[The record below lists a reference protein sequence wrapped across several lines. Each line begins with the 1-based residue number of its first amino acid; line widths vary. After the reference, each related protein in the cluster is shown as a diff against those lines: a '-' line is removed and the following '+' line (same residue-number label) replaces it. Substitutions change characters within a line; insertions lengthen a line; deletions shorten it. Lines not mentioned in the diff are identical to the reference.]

1 MASLPNTKITSSV
14 SVLRHLETLKQA
26 RWLLPGWLAYEFYN
40 VHKHK
45 GYTHKE
51 SLRYGAK
58 AEAFRLAAMTFPLPG
73 TYELT
78 TTGLAMIKK
87 KIEQGEVETLT
98 LQAFK
103 DFLPLKV
110 LNKVS
115 QGQKFSVDIY
125 QHGKKLLF
133 KVSPST
139 ERRKSFLLRQRIQ
152 KKK

>member
-1 MASLPNTKITSSV
+1 MASSLNVKVASSI
-14 SVLRHLETLKQA
+14 SALRHLGKLKQA

-45 GYTHKE
+45 GYTHQE

-78 TTGLAMIKK
+78 TTGLAMVKK
-87 KIEQGEVETLT
+87 KIEQGEVEMLT

-103 DFLPLKV
+103 DFVPLKV
-110 LNKVS
+110 LRKVS
-115 QGQKFSVDIY
+115 QGQKFSLDIY
-125 QHGKKLLF
+125 QQGKKLLF
-133 KVSPST
+133 KVSPSK
-139 ERRKSFLLRQRIQ
+139 ERTKSFLLRQRV
-152 KKK
+152 KKKQ

>member
-1 MASLPNTKITSSV
+1 
-14 SVLRHLETLKQA
+14 
-26 RWLLPGWLAYEFYN
+26 
-40 VHKHK
+40 
-45 GYTHKE
+45 
-51 SLRYGAK
+51 
-58 AEAFRLAAMTFPLPG
+58 MTFPLPG

-87 KIEQGEVETLT
+87 RIEHGEVEMLT

-103 DFLPLKV
+103 DFVPLRILKTV
-110 LNKVS
+110 G
-115 QGQKFSVDIY
+115 QGRKFSVDIY
-125 QHGKKLLF
+125 QQGKKLLF